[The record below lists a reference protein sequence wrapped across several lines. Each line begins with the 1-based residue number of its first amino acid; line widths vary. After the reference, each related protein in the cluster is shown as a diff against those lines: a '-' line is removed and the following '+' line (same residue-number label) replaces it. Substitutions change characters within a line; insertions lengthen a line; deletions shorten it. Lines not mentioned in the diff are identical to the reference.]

1 MENGQRGFRFELDSD
16 TKEFILPTICNEF
29 EMTREQV
36 ENSWKKDPE
45 QMKRDWR
52 YAMTNMS

>member
-1 MENGQRGFRFELDSD
+1 MENGQRGFSFEVDSE
-16 TKEFILPTICNEF
+16 TNEFILPTICNEF